1 MQHLFLLYVGAM
13 CVHVQAQPDTRT
25 PRFPAGCVLPA
36 PDSVDITGDGIADL
50 LVHGVHGVATC
61 DIPVSIGSCAVH
73 VTTLPGTE
81 LLATALPMGGHDVQG
96 FESGDHV
103 PALASVDQDD
113 HRGHGPAFREG
124 SVRALHWTYGRSGGS
139 KPALTPIAHRTFIFA
154 TTMGDR
160 TVYGTFTLKR
170 DGDRASVR
178 IVRGSTLVADALFKV
193 P

>member
-1 MQHLFLLYVGAM
+1 MQVVLDLHGIDEFWR
-13 CVHVQAQPDTRT
+13 HVALGIGLVDARAQEQ
-25 PRFPAGCVLPA
+25 GEN
-36 PDSVDITGDGIADL
+36 
-50 LVHGVHGVATC
+50 
-61 DIPVSIGSCAVH
+61 VSIDV
-73 VTTLPGTE
+73 
-81 LLATALPMGGHDVQG
+81 LLAAHARHDVQG
-96 FESGDHV
+96 FESGEHI

-113 HRGHGPAFREG
+113 HRGHGPAFGEG